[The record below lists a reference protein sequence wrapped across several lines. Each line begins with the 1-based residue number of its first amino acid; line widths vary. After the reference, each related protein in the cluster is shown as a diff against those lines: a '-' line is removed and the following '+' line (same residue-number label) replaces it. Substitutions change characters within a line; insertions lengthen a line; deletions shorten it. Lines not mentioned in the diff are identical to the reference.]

1 MTGILMLRSQNIV
14 SDSRVLRYENWFQ
27 KHDITYQI
35 VGWDREQSG
44 IERENT
50 IYCRIKAGFQ
60 QKSKAIIGRIKWNAW
75 LMKYL
80 YGYRKSYRIIHACD
94 FDTVLPALVMQLF
107 GKKVIFDIFDW
118 FSDEVT
124 TGNWYINRTI
134 NCLERWA
141 VRKADLVILCE
152 EGRMRQIQSRPRE
165 YMVIPNVPTIPV
177 ADAEENKAF
186 AKTIGY
192 VGGIVADR
200 GLAELVHVVANLSD
214 WTLHIAGFGDEVL
227 VKEIEKYSQKYSN
240 IHFYGRVSYD
250 KALEIMRAVDIIYA
264 MYYKHNRNHIFA
276 APNKFYEA
284 IFLQKPIIT
293 TEGTLVGDKVREV
306 NSGYVIGEGEEN
318 LKKLMGLIT
327 TDEIEHVKDA
337 IKDLAKINSTLF
349 EDVMQKYLG
358 HIHVFSD

>member
-1 MTGILMLRSQNIV
+1 MTDILMLRSQNIV

-27 KHDITYQI
+27 KHDISYRI

-80 YGYRKSYRIIHACD
+80 YGSRKSYRIIHACD

-118 FSDEVT
+118 FSDET
-124 TGNWYINRTI
+124 RTGKWFIDKTI
-134 NCLERWA
+134 NFLERWA
-141 VRKADLVILCE
+141 VQKADLVILCE
-152 EGRMRQIQSRPRE
+152 AGRLKQIQCIPNE
-165 YMVIPNVPTIPV
+165 YIVIPNIPSVPIVEFVPDRTF
-177 ADAEENKAF
+177 N
-186 AKTIGY
+186 KTIGY

-200 GLAELVHVVANLSD
+200 GLEELVHVIAKLPD
-214 WTLHIAGFGDEVL
+214 WTLHIAGFGDERL
-227 VKEIEKYSQKYSN
+227 VKEIEEYSRKYEN
-240 IHFYGRVSYD
+240 IHYYGKVPYD
-250 KALEIMRAVDIIYA
+250 EAIKIMRSVDLIYA
-264 MYYKHNRNHIFA
+264 MYYTNNRNHVFA

-293 TEGTLVGDKVREV
+293 TEGTLVGDKVRGV
-306 NSGYVIGEGEEN
+306 NSGYVIDEGEEN
-318 LKKLMGLIT
+318 LKKLLSLIT
-327 TDEIEHVKDA
+327 TDDIKHVKLA
-337 IKDLAKINSTLF
+337 IRNLAKINSTLF
-349 EDVMQKYLG
+349 DRVMQRYLA
-358 HIHVFSD
+358 HISVLYN